1 MILYFDASAIV
12 AMIAKEPEATRFGEI
27 VERND
32 GRISSPVAIWEAV
45 RAIARV
51 RGVDLDEA
59 RTLVSDFVRATDLTI
74 VPINAETG
82 EMAIDAHREYGK
94 GVHAAEL
101 NMGDCFAYACTK
113 QHDAAILFKGNDF
126 AETDLTDATL
136 G

>member
-1 MILYFDASAIV
+1 MKLFLDASAIV

-27 VERND
+27 LEWNPE
-32 GRISSPVAIWEAV
+32 RISSPMAIWEAV

-59 RTLVSDFVRATDLTI
+59 QTLVRDFVGATGMTI
-74 VPINAETG
+74 VPIDADTA

-113 QHDAAILFKGNDF
+113 QNDAKILFKGDDF
-126 AETDLTDATL
+126 SETDLKDATL
-136 G
+136 E